1 MIKLHPA
8 IEDLRHK
15 LEAFG
20 ALAGAGCRWKVCS
33 GGAVL
38 PEPELPSERTRH
50 DDLFC
55 CRIKEVSGG
64 QERCTYND
72 GSLLYER
79 ICTEAGGFVHC
90 CHAGAAEVVVPI
102 RIGGECVG
110 IVMAGPYRPAGRTT
124 GRTCEEAREEF
135 DALPELTSAVSEA
148 IIEFAPGVFGD
159 VVRRIYLESADVL
172 TMPPSDERIVHVLE
186 YLRKNLPAAPTVA
199 EVAAEAYLSSSR
211 LLHLFKAE
219 CGIGLGEYILKL
231 RLREARRY
239 LLTDEAPISEVAAA
253 AGFSDQ
259 SHFSALF
266 RREFGLP
273 PLQYRRRYG
282 RRR

>member
-1 MIKLHPA
+1 MIKSNAA
-8 IEDLRHK
+8 IEDLRRK
-15 LEAFG
+15 LEAFS

-33 GGAVL
+33 GGVVL
-38 PEPELPSERTRH
+38 PEPELPSEQTRH

-55 CRIKEVSGG
+55 CRVKDFVGG

-79 ICTEAGGFVHC
+79 ICTETGGFVHC

-102 RIGGECVG
+102 RIGGECIG
-110 IVMAGPYRPAGRTT
+110 IVMAGPYRPPGGR
-124 GRTCEEAREEF
+124 GRIPEEARDVFES
-135 DALPELTSAVSEA
+135 LPELTSAVSEA
-148 IIEFAPGVFGD
+148 IIEFAPGVFGE

-172 TMPPSDERIVHVLE
+172 TVPPSDERIVHVLE
-186 YLRKNLPAAPTVA
+186 YLRKNLPAAPAVA
-199 EVAAEAYLSSSR
+199 EVAAEVYLSSSR

-219 CGIGLGEYILKL
+219 CGLSLGEYMLKL

-239 LLTDEAPISEVAAA
+239 LLTDEAPISQVAAS
-253 AGFSDQ
+253 AGFADQ

-282 RRR
+282 RKR

>member
-1 MIKLHPA
+1 MIKSNAA

-33 GGAVL
+33 GGVVL
-38 PEPELPSERTRH
+38 PEPELPSELTRH
-50 DDLFC
+50 DDIFC
-55 CRIKEVSGG
+55 CAVKEYDGG

-79 ICTEAGGFVHC
+79 ICTETGGFVHC

-102 RIGGECVG
+102 RIGGECIG
-110 IVMAGPYRPAGRTT
+110 IVMAGPYRL
-124 GRTCEEAREEF
+124 ARECGKVPAESRALF
-135 DALPELTSAVSEA
+135 ESLPELTSAVSDA
-148 IIEFAPGVFGD
+148 IIEFAPGVFCEA
-159 VVRRIYLESADVL
+159 VRRIYLESADVL
-172 TMPPSDERIVHVLE
+172 TVPPSDERIVHVLE
-186 YLRKNLPAAPTVA
+186 YLRKNLPVAPTVA
-199 EVAAEAYLSSSR
+199 EVAAEVYLSPSR

-219 CGIGLGEYILKL
+219 CGIGLGEYMLKL

-239 LLTDEAPISEVAAA
+239 LLTNEPPISQVAAM

-282 RRR
+282 RKR